1 MTLRDLADYRAEWV
15 APVTGTLKN
24 GDYEVISPPPPS
36 SGDIVLLIL
45 KILDGKCIVSK
56 HLTTMIYY
64 LKFTITSFTR
74 FEIFLK
80 YIVGYFMK
88 GDNLKTKEARL
99 LTYHRLVEAFK
110 FAFAKRSELGDIR
123 KVNLDKVATSSI

>member
-45 KILDGKCIVSK
+45 KILDGKCIVLK
-56 HLTTMIYY
+56 RLTAMIYY
-64 LKFTITSFTR
+64 
-74 FEIFLK
+74 
-80 YIVGYFMK
+80 
-88 GDNLKTKEARL
+88 
-99 LTYHRLVEAFK
+99 H
-110 FAFAKRSELGDIR
+110 
-123 KVNLDKVATSSI
+123 